1 MTVLLKISVDVIS
14 KLSGEYEALG
24 KIASVRMKNRDWVC
38 SGKQPHELHQVWQ
51 PSLANSKHIIKLM
64 VFLED
69 INSNSTSRSLNPTP
83 STQWSSGPWLVSTST
98 SSIPYFLLLKS
109 FYQNYQSK
117 FHRGQ
122 NVWEELRQYSILYS
136 TAENKFLQPGR
147 ESWTRRISEGWQTT
161 WGDWVIVIGGTNFN
175 GRLKTPLELWEVIW
189 NDVWRK

>member
-64 VFLED
+64 VFLEG
-69 INSNSTSRSLNPTP
+69 INSNSTSRSLTPTP
-83 STQWSSGPWLVSTST
+83 STQWSSGQWLVSTPR
-98 SSIPYFLLLKS
+98 SSIPYFLLL
-109 FYQNYQSK
+109 FFFFFQNCQSK
-117 FHRGQ
+117 FQG
-122 NVWEELRQYSILYS
+122 VSEELCQYSILYS

-189 NDVWRK
+189 NDVWRN